1 MKKTHSS
8 FVTIIGKPNVGKS
21 TLLNA
26 FLGEKIAITSDRPQT
41 TRTKIMGVLTLD
53 ETQIVF
59 TDTPGMLA
67 PKNRLGNHM
76 KKAIIDAVSEVD
88 MIIMVVEAFR
98 HPDDTEIELINS
110 IKNQKSKAIL
120 VINKTDCI
128 RDKKRLAELIDEYRK
143 LYNFEEIIPASAQEG
158 FNLDIILNSI
168 VKNSPEMPHFFPD
181 DTLTD
186 QPEKVIAAELI
197 REKILTLLRDEVPH
211 GVAVSIDKMR
221 QREGKNLL
229 DINATIYC
237 ERKSHKGI
245 IIGKSGAM
253 LKKIGSLSRKDLEE
267 FTGMPVNLQCWVKI
281 CEDWRNNENLIKE
294 FGLSDE

>member
-21 TLLNA
+21 TLLNSL
-26 FLGEKIAITSDRPQT
+26 LGEKIAITSDRPQT